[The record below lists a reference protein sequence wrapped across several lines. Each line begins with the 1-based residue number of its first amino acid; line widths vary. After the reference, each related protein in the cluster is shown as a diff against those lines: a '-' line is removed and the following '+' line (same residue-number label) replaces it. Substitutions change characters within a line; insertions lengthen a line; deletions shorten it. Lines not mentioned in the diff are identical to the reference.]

1 MKGVG
6 EQIEVEGASDG
17 NPFEVGDAD
26 GRPPAE
32 GVGPQRDH
40 ARLHGAERHEPD
52 AGALV
57 GSVHEAEV
65 DGFFLQGVQDGG
77 IGHLERGDGAPRRA
91 VDELVDER
99 HRFVTLVE
107 KQVIERERLERDGQ
121 RFRLPRARALRLH
134 VQVDL
139 VQLAQH
145 RFGVNE
151 DLAAVFGEAHPVV
164 TVEQLE
170 PHLVLER
177 SGWPW
182 RRPAW
187 RRTTPRRPSPRFR
200 NAPRPTGISTD
211 EAPRST
217 SPVLACARAGA
228 IRVPACPSPCPR
240 WSRRRRLRAR
250 AA

>member
-1 MKGVG
+1 MHPASAAERVDGLVVQRHFAKARIEAVLVAGGNEGVG

-107 KQVIERERLERDGQ
+107 K
-121 RFRLPRARALRLH
+121 
-134 VQVDL
+134 
-139 VQLAQH
+139 
-145 RFGVNE
+145 
-151 DLAAVFGEAHPVV
+151 
-164 TVEQLE
+164 
-170 PHLVLER
+170 
-177 SGWPW
+177 
-182 RRPAW
+182 
-187 RRTTPRRPSPRFR
+187 
-200 NAPRPTGISTD
+200 
-211 EAPRST
+211 
-217 SPVLACARAGA
+217 
-228 IRVPACPSPCPR
+228 
-240 WSRRRRLRAR
+240 
-250 AA
+250 